1 MKKNVNVFCY
11 SVLVISLLCT
21 IFLGCYQFGEISYLT
36 EELTCQ
42 TNINKIQSIDESYTK
57 YRTIDA
63 YTDDGNWYMGLIS
76 DSDSKLID
84 MKHDKVFVYDITE
97 LYTDSITEVSIG
109 DIKQEE
115 KRNEL

>member
-1 MKKNVNVFCY
+1 MKKNINIFCY
-11 SVLVISLLCT
+11 SVLVISLLCSLLT
-21 IFLGCYQFGEISYLT
+21 GFYQWGEISYLT

-42 TNINKIQSIDESYTK
+42 ININKTKSIDDSYTK
-57 YRTIDA
+57 YRTIEA

-84 MKHDKVFVYDITE
+84 AKHDKVFVYDITE

-109 DIKQEE
+109 DIK
-115 KRNEL
+115 